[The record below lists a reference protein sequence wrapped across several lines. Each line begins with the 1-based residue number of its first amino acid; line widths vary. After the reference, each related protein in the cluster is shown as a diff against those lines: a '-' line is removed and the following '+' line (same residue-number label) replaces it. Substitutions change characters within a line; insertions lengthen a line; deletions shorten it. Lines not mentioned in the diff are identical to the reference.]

1 MQKIRLIH
9 LFWRYGWLK
18 NPVIWLAENNLAYN
32 SGKTIQIFIIEQIH
46 EKLMTTFFNKFEK
59 KTILGPFSQFRG

>member
-32 SGKTIQIFIIEQIH
+32 SGK
-46 EKLMTTFFNKFEK
+46 KFFSNMESVQKHNKQYKF
-59 KTILGPFSQFRG
+59 LL